1 MFKLYVCCVLLQAL
15 RDLLCCNIVCEAAC
29 CCTLGCIRYQGF
41 CCWVFYVFLRV
52 ELEVVCCTLGCIRY
66 RGLRQIVEPCW
77 SHVAPALLIALHK
90 CFDAQPDPGD
100 VSPAGVGVQ
109 MQEVE
114 EEELSFYLLLLKIEG
129 ET

>member
-1 MFKLYVCCVLLQAL
+1 MLLYVGLHQISGLL
-15 RDLLCCNIVCEAAC
+15 LL
-29 CCTLGCIRYQGF
+29 G
-41 CCWVFYVFLRV
+41 VFFFLCV

-100 VSPAGVGVQ
+100 VSPAGVAVQ

-114 EEELSFYLLLLKIEG
+114 EEEIYFIFYLYKD
-129 ET
+129 

>member
-1 MFKLYVCCVLLQAL
+1 MLLYVGLHQISGLL
-15 RDLLCCNIVCEAAC
+15 LL
-29 CCTLGCIRYQGF
+29 G
-41 CCWVFYVFLRV
+41 VFFFLCV

-77 SHVAPALLIALHK
+77 SQVAPALLIALHK

-114 EEELSFYLLLLKIEG
+114 EEEEIYFIFYLYKHRKNCECCPG
-129 ET
+129 HYMSTSVY

>member
-1 MFKLYVCCVLLQAL
+1 MCLNFMCVVSCCKLFVICCVATSSVRLRVGLHQISGLL
-15 RDLLCCNIVCEAAC
+15 LL
-29 CCTLGCIRYQGF
+29 G
-41 CCWVFYVFLRV
+41 VFFFLCV

-114 EEELSFYLLLLKIEG
+114 EEEIYFIFYLYQD
-129 ET
+129 

>member
-1 MFKLYVCCVLLQAL
+1 MCLNFMCVVSCCKLFVICCVATSSVRLRVVVCWAASDIGALLL
-15 RDLLCCNIVCEAAC
+15 GVFFFLC
-29 CCTLGCIRYQGF
+29 
-41 CCWVFYVFLRV
+41 V

-77 SHVAPALLIALHK
+77 SQVAPALLIALHK

-114 EEELSFYLLLLKIEG
+114 EVRYVLSFTYE
-129 ET
+129 